1 MSPIFATALPKRSS
15 SDNVGPFVVVSSIT
29 TVAFVRPFPGSSS
42 MNKMYN
48 APLSSVPPQQ
58 RFAPTAKSLI
68 PSPLRS
74 PMFAMESPKRSTFLN
89 VGPFG
94 VK

>member
-48 APLSSVPPQQ
+48 APLSSVPTQQ
-58 RFAPTAKSLI
+58 RFAPTAKSSTPL
-68 PSPLRS
+68 PSKS
-74 PMFAMESPKRSTFLN
+74 PMFATEPPN
-89 VGPFG
+89 Q
-94 VK
+94 

>member
-58 RFAPTAKSLI
+58 RFAPTAKSSTPL
-68 PSPLRS
+68 PSKS
-74 PMFAMESPKRSTFLN
+74 PMFATEPPN
-89 VGPFG
+89 Q
-94 VK
+94 